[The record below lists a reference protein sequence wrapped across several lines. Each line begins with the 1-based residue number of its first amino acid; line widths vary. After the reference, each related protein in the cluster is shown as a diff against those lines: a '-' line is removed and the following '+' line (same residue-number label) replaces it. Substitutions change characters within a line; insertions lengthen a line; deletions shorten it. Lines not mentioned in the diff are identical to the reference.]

1 MPVGGRSHGYC
12 QEMGYCMRIKKR
24 FNRSMKKALNWY
36 ERIVWF
42 LVGNMM
48 VKHGYKYLTVMKNE
62 KEVTAFIFDSIER
75 SYVGD

>member
-1 MPVGGRSHGYC
+1 
-12 QEMGYCMRIKKR
+12 MRIKKR

-75 SYVGD
+75 SYNGD